1 MGAATVPLLWLGS
14 GIAKGA
20 AQTQGAQAS
29 ADMYTL
35 QGQMSR
41 AGAATERQWAKYNAA
56 LARGESQRSA
66 AKVER
71 AGEFFVGKLA
81 PAYAASGVEMSGTPM
96 DVMADQIATI
106 EEQKAE
112 VLFAG
117 QQEAI
122 TSLYKGDLAAWN
134 KMVNADMND
143 YMAAST
149 MNANAWRQTGSI
161 LGGGLEF
168 YDMGG
173 FNDLFGWGA

>member
-1 MGAATVPLLWLGS
+1 
-14 GIAKGA
+14 
-20 AQTQGAQAS
+20 
-29 ADMYTL
+29 
-35 QGQMSR
+35 
-41 AGAATERQWAKYNAA
+41 
-56 LARGESQRSA
+56 
-66 AKVER
+66 
-71 AGEFFVGKLA
+71 
-81 PAYAASGVEMSGTPM
+81 M

>member
-1 MGAATVPLLWLGS
+1 MVRLGNRQGGS
-14 GIAKGA
+14 ADTRCAGI
-20 AQTQGAQAS
+20 